1 MPGYSTT
8 FARASTQYLTNTSPS
23 GLVTG
28 NGSRSV
34 FGWVKFTTVPSNQNY
49 FLCDYTNGGTRG
61 FAPFVT
67 QSGGGSVK
75 FALSDYV
82 ASNPTNITVSADVW
96 YFWAVTHDGT
106 NTRLYWDGSLINTT
120 ARTLVMASAPTV
132 MRVATAANNTS
143 DLTNGKLFGVGW
155 TSDAKTQGELDAI
168 QLLAG
173 SELNSINITNLIS
186 VLCVTNDFND
196 VTGTNNMTAVNSP
209 SQTTDIPVTDPPV
222 SSFRNF
228 LGFAGI

>member
-1 MPGYSTT
+1 MAGYSTT
-8 FARASTQYLTNTSPS
+8 LSRASTQYLTKSTPL

-34 FGWVKFTTVPSNQNY
+34 FGWVKFTTLPANQN
-49 FLCDYTNGGTRG
+49 FFFCDYTNGGTRG

-82 ASNPTNITVSADVW
+82 SSNPTDITPSTGVW

-120 ARTLVMASAPTV
+120 ARTLSMSTAPTALRIGV
-132 MRVATAANNTS
+132 NANGTS
-143 DLTNGKLFGVGW
+143 ELTNGKLFGVGW
-155 TSDAKTQGELDAI
+155 TSDVKSLADLDAI
-168 QLLAG
+168 QLLSSA
-173 SELNSINITNLIS
+173 ELNGTNISNLIS
-186 VLCVTNDFND
+186 MHCVTNDFDD
-196 VTGTNNMTAVNSP
+196 VTGTNDMTAINSP
-209 SQTTDIPVTDPPV
+209 SQTTDVPVADITINTTD
-222 SSFRNF
+222 F
-228 LGFAGI
+228 FAMM

>member
-1 MPGYSTT
+1 MAGYSTT
-8 FARASTQYLTNTSPS
+8 FTRASTQYLTDTSPS

-28 NGSRSV
+28 NGSRTV
-34 FGWVKFTTVPSNQNY
+34 FGWVKFTTVPANQNY

-82 ASNPTNITVSADVW
+82 SSNPTDITVSADVW

-106 NTRLYWDGSLINTT
+106 NTRLYWNGSLINTT
-120 ARTLVMASAPTV
+120 ARTLAMATAPTV
-132 MRVATAANNTS
+132 MRVATAANNTT
-143 DLTNGKLFGVGW
+143 DLTNGKIFGVGW

-168 QLLAG
+168 QLL
-173 SELNSINITNLIS
+173 SSSQINGTNISNLITA
-186 VLCVTNDFND
+186 LCVTNDFND

-209 SQTTDIPVTDPPV
+209 TQTTDVPVADPTTNTT
-222 SSFRNF
+222 NF
-228 LGFAGI
+228 FYMM